1 MRLRKQRRL
10 KRSDFTP
17 ISSKEIA
24 RLERNEVATP
34 HAKTLETIAKRLE
47 VRVEEIEGY

>member
-10 KRSDFTP
+10 RRSDFAP
-17 ISSKEIA
+17 VSAKEIA

-34 HAKTLETIAKRLE
+34 HAKTLVAIAGRLG
-47 VRVEEIEGY
+47 VRSEEIAGY